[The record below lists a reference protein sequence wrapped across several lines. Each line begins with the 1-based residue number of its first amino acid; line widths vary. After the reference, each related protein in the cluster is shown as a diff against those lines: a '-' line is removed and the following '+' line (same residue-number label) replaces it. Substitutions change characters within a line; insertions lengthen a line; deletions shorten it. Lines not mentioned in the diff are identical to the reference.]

1 MDDLCEII
9 ANFIVIVQIMIDA
22 LSDLFSL
29 IDVRSARCTRFEAGG
44 DWSFGFPAKPALKF
58 VAVLHGACWIMLPGE
73 APRQLIAGDT
83 FLLAEAPAYVLASDP
98 ERRPE
103 DGLSAFDW
111 EHSDVA
117 RHGEPETV
125 LVAGAFVFEALPAR
139 LLLDSLPSFTL
150 IPAQDPTSAVLR
162 GLLQLLDHEIR
173 AEQIGA
179 AVVMERL
186 AEILLIQVLRGHVA
200 RQDPAVTG
208 WIGAAA
214 DPRIGKALNLI
225 HSDIAHDWRVDELA
239 RAVGMSRSAFA
250 AAFKARAG
258 APPLDYL
265 LRWRMQVAREAL
277 RQGGTVAAV
286 AEKVGYA
293 SESAFGAAFK
303 RVYGCAPK
311 RYWSADAS
319 RN

>member
-1 MDDLCEII
+1 MVDLS
-9 ANFIVIVQIMIDA
+9 IVIVQIMIDA

-29 IDVRSARCTRFEAGG
+29 IAVRSGRCTRFEAGG
-44 DWSFGFPAKPALKF
+44 DWSFSFPAKPALKF
-58 VAVLHGACWIMLPGE
+58 AAVLQGACWIMLPGE
-73 APRQLIAGDT
+73 APRQLAAGDT
-83 FLLAEAPAYVLASDP
+83 FLLAEAPSYVLASDP
-98 ERRPE
+98 ERQPE

-117 RHGEPETV
+117 RHGEAETV
-125 LVAGAFVFEALPAR
+125 LVAGAFVFEALHAR

-179 AVVMERL
+179 AMVTERL
-186 AEILLIQVLRGHVA
+186 AEILLVQVLRGHVA
-200 RQDPAVTG
+200 GQDGAATG

-214 DPRIGKALNLI
+214 EPRIGKALNLI
-225 HSDIAHDWRVDELA
+225 HGDIRHGWRVEELA

-250 AAFKARAG
+250 AAFKARVG
-258 APPLDYL
+258 SPPLDYL
-265 LRWRMQVAREAL
+265 LKWRMQVARDLL
-277 RQGGTVAAV
+277 RKGGTVSDAAIQ
-286 AEKVGYA
+286 VGYA
-293 SESAFGAAFK
+293 SESAFGTAFK

-311 RYWSADAS
+311 RYWSMAAQA
-319 RN
+319 